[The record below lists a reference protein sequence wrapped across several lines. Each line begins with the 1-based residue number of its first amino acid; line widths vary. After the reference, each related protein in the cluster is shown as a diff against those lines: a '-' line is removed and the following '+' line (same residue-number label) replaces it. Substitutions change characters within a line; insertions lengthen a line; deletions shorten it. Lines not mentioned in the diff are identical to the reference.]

1 MQYKLVKDKPNQIM
15 FINGEVHGIIP
26 FDENNSD
33 YQTYLKWLD
42 GYEWQMIEPMKMEV
56 GVISTPKSLKS
67 KSTRVIPTSHTSPS
81 PQNDDTSTFFVW

>member
-1 MQYKLVKDKPNQIM
+1 MMQYKLVKDKPNQIM

-42 GYEWQMIEPMKMEV
+42 GYEWQMIEPMKMDWVKIGE
-56 GVISTPKSLKS
+56 GNTPL
-67 KSTRVIPTSHTSPS
+67 PA
-81 PQNDDTSTFFVW
+81 DDNTY